1 MKKYFCLRL
10 AARKR
15 GVVGGEGGEFKSRIW
30 TFLRISPAQRLVTL
44 SGLQFSKSVK
54 KELNVWRPRVKT
66 EPVGPEW
73 RVGGVEGRGDKLGGG
88 AE

>member
-10 AARKR
+10 AAKK
-15 GVVGGEGGEFKSRIW
+15 GGEKEVGGAGGKRGEFKSRIW

-54 KELNVWRPRVKT
+54 KKKKKRELNVWRPRVKT

-73 RVGGVEGRGDKLGGG
+73 RVGGIN
-88 AE
+88 